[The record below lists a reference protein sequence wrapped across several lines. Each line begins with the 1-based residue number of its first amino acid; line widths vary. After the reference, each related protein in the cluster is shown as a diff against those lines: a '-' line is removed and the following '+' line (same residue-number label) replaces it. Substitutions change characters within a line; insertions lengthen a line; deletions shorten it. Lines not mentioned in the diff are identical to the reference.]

1 MIGLSTFPDD
11 ELSSAPTLVWAAAGR
26 LVHRLSNAQV
36 RLMSNTRIVTKDVQ
50 VSTQLLAPALKNIR
64 PTCGEKDMRL
74 ISSRQ
79 GEARAEMLFRARIPL
94 ATAFYAYRL
103 FRGMLEDI
111 PLALG
116 GTTHEI

>member
-1 MIGLSTFPDD
+1 
-11 ELSSAPTLVWAAAGR
+11 
-26 LVHRLSNAQV
+26 
-36 RLMSNTRIVTKDVQ
+36 MSNTRIVTKDVQ

-79 GEARAEMLFRARIPL
+79 GEASAQMLFRASIPL
-94 ATAFYAYRL
+94 AGTFCAYKP

-116 GTTHEI
+116 GATREI